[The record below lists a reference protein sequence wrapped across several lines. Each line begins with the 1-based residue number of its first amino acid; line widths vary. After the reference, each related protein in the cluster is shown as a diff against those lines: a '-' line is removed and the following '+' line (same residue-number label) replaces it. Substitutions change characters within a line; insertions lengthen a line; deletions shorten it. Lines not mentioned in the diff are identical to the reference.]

1 MASNSKY
8 SDSMEPNQSSGNW
21 KKKKRKGKALVYGAK
36 NYYSVVE
43 HEQWDN
49 QEKKKTVSSV

>member
-1 MASNSKY
+1 
-8 SDSMEPNQSSGNW
+8 MEPNQSSGNW
-21 KKKKRKGKALVYGAK
+21 KKKKGKALVYGAK

-49 QEKKKTVSSV
+49 QEKKKPVSSV